1 MASNPIVYFDVA
13 IGERLLGRI
22 EMELFANTVP
32 RTAEN
37 FRALCTGERGL
48 GASGVPLHFK
58 GVSFHRVISGFMG
71 QCGDITRGDGTGG
84 ESIYGKTFPD
94 ENFSARHDRRGLL
107 SMANAG
113 VNSNG
118 SQFFFTFKA
127 LPYDP
132 EKDFA
137 PVRLIGRSPFVI
149 AAGPAFKG
157 NNLADAIA
165 LAKAQ
170 PDKEAIA
177 TEGPKTFSGILA
189 DSFAAMAGIKY
200 THVPYNKAPDAIQD
214 LIGGRVNFICLP
226 EAALLSYI
234 RSGQI
239 KPLAVS
245 SAQRTANLPN
255 VPTLSETFA
264 GFEYTGWNGL
274 FAPAGTPTAIL
285 EYVNRELEAVLKQP
299 EVAQRLLA
307 LGSIPEVKM
316 NVTEFDAF
324 MRAERTRWA
333 GIVKAIGIKPE

>member
-1 MASNPIVYFDVA
+1 MSVVRAGLLFVTIVAVAVFFGFTKMNPFSNHFQLKA
-13 IGERLLGRI
+13 Q
-22 EMELFANTVP
+22 FANGTLG
-32 RTAEN
+32 N
-37 FRALCTGERGL
+37 L
-48 GASGVPLHFK
+48 GAIPSWSLDASSGQTAAMVTN
-58 GVSFHRVISGFMG
+58 V
-71 QCGDITRGDGTGG
+71 
-84 ESIYGKTFPD
+84 
-94 ENFSARHDRRGLL
+94 
-107 SMANAG
+107 
-113 VNSNG
+113 
-118 SQFFFTFKA
+118 FTFKA

-157 NNLADAIA
+157 NTLADAIA

-170 PDKEAIA
+170 PEKEAIA
-177 TEGPKTFSGILA
+177 TEGPKTFSGMLA

-200 THVPYNKAPDAIQD
+200 THVPYNKAPEAIQD

-239 KPLAVS
+239 KALAVS

-274 FAPAGTPTAIL
+274 FAPAGTPAAIL
-285 EYVNRELEAVLKQP
+285 ENVNRELEAVLKQP
-299 EVAQRLLA
+299 EVGQRLLA

-316 NVTEFDAF
+316 NVAEFDAF

>member
-1 MASNPIVYFDVA
+1 MKQETSMQRRSFNKALLSAAAALTAGTQGVAWAQAWPARPIKWILSQPPGSGPDILARFVADNLSRRLGQPIVVDNRPGGQNV
-13 IGERLLGRI
+13 IGAQAAMRSPADGYT
-22 EMELFANTVP
+22 FYYAT
-32 RTAEN
+32 TAAMVTN
-37 FRALCTGERGL
+37 
-48 GASGVPLHFK
+48 V
-58 GVSFHRVISGFMG
+58 
-71 QCGDITRGDGTGG
+71 
-84 ESIYGKTFPD
+84 
-94 ENFSARHDRRGLL
+94 
-107 SMANAG
+107 
-113 VNSNG
+113 
-118 SQFFFTFKA
+118 FTFKA

-157 NNLADAIA
+157 NTLADAIA

-170 PDKEAIA
+170 PEKEAIA
-177 TEGPKTFSGILA
+177 TEGPKTFSGMLA

-200 THVPYNKAPDAIQD
+200 THVPYNKAPEAIQD

-239 KPLAVS
+239 KALAVS

-274 FAPAGTPTAIL
+274 FAPAGTPAAIL
-285 EYVNRELEAVLKQP
+285 ENVNRELEAVLKQP
-299 EVAQRLLA
+299 EVGQRLLA

-316 NVTEFDAF
+316 NVAEFDAF